1 MAGATGVRLECPRCG
16 RPVPAWQLVHA
27 RCFLYRVRAIVW
39 MLAAAVAVPGGLY
52 GFRWGSVHYERWKA
66 AAPIVAEVPVAPV
79 AEGLKLELAP
89 PVAVAAAP
97 PVVQATP
104 APPRPPAAAGS
115 ADAPEIRIGDRWVLR
130 SDDLNN
136 PKWSNVTER
145 RVLQASSSELVVT
158 SRNMQSNYTRTLVF
172 SPSWNLIQS
181 REPDGR
187 GYDYAPPL
195 KYFDFPLYPGKKWES
210 EIQESPAGGQP
221 VRTHHLSAVVEG
233 WEDVTV
239 PAGTF
244 RSLKVV
250 LRVKAIEGG
259 VVTRDSEDVSWY
271 ASNAKRSVKTAES
284 SLNHATGLRTM
295 RAVSL
300 VEFAVSP

>member
-1 MAGATGVRLECPRCG
+1 MTGAIGMRLECPRCG
-16 RPVPAWQLVHA
+16 RPVPAWQPVHA
-27 RCFLYRVRAIVW
+27 QCFVYRVRAVVW
-39 MLAAAVAVPGGLY
+39 MLAAVVAAPGVLY
-52 GFRWGSVHYERWKA
+52 GFQWGRVHYERWKS
-66 AAPIVAEVPVAPV
+66 AAPVVAKVSAAPV
-79 AEGLKLELAP
+79 AQGLKLKLAAP
-89 PVAVAAAP
+89 AAVAAAP
-97 PVVQATP
+97 TVVRATP
-104 APPRPPAAAGS
+104 ALPPPPPTSTS
-115 ADAPEIRIGDRWVLR
+115 ADIPEVRIGDRWILR

-158 SRNMQSNYTRTLVF
+158 SRNTQSNYTRTLVF
-172 SPSWNLIQS
+172 SPSWNLIRS

-187 GYDYAPPL
+187 GYDYTPPL

-221 VRTHHLSAVVEG
+221 LRTHHLSAIVEG

-250 LRVKAIEGG
+250 LRVKATEGAI
-259 VVTRDSEDVSWY
+259 VMRDSEDVSWY
-271 ASNAKRSVKTAES
+271 APNAKRSVKTAES
-284 SLNHATGLRTM
+284 SLNHATGLRTT
-295 RAVSL
+295 RTVSL
-300 VEFAVSP
+300 IEFSASP